1 MKKILHVCAS
11 VVNVAFFRAAAA
23 IFWGQ
28 TTWDWCK
35 IVFCSTV
42 KGLFIKVKSPVTH
55 PPQVLNRKKKEVI
68 NIPGRRWCISKCYAV
83 RTLPPERET
92 DPPSLSCTSGLVTC
106 TWGQELRDSTSNPT
120 HPSRSRGSSSPSV
133 PRNER
138 DAVPRDTAPKRR
150 KG

>member
-55 PPQVLNRKKKEVI
+55 PPQVLNRKKKRSHQYTREEVVYI
-68 NIPGRRWCISKCYAV
+68 KMLR
-83 RTLPPERET
+83 
-92 DPPSLSCTSGLVTC
+92 CT
-106 TWGQELRDSTSNPT
+106 
-120 HPSRSRGSSSPSV
+120 HAA
-133 PRNER
+133 PR
-138 DAVPRDTAPKRR
+138 A
-150 KG
+150 